1 MANVLQKY
9 FPIIRTREE
18 VLKEINGNDRLLA
31 VYQGWNREQRE
42 LFLDYCSGQRGVRIL
57 YDTFFKEIL
66 DPDATPERVEELL
79 SLILKQ
85 KVKILKVLPL
95 ESPRL
100 GDEQSLIVMD
110 VVVELEDHSIANL
123 EVQKAGYYFPGQRA
137 ACYSSDLLLRQYKR
151 VREDLKKQK
160 RRFSYKEIKKV
171 YTITLYEKSPKE
183 FLGFPDDYLH
193 YFSQKSNT
201 GIEIDLL
208 QEYVFIS
215 LDNFRDILHNNDN
228 KIRNKLEAWFV
239 FLSMDEPEMIER
251 LIREYPQ
258 FKKYYEEIYELCRNT
273 EKVMGMFS
281 KELQELDRNT
291 VQYMIDDMQDEIDA
305 QKNTI
310 DIQKNTID
318 TQERLLNQ
326 KDGKINAQKELLNQK
341 DEQIDAQEK
350 LLNQKED
357 ELKMQNKEIEIL
369 KRQLAQLQG
378 EATGK

>member
-215 LDNFRDILHNNDN
+215 LDNFRDILHNNGN
-228 KIRNKLEAWFV
+228 SIRNKLEAWLV

-357 ELKMQNKEIEIL
+357 ELKMQNKEIELL

-378 EATGK
+378 EPAGK

>member
-1 MANVLQKY
+1 MNDAYRDVRGAKVTTKGLKFALQRPYCPLYTDANVLQKY
-9 FPIIRTREE
+9 FPIIRTRGE

-31 VYQGWNREQRE
+31 VYQNWNRKQQE

-66 DPDATPERVEELL
+66 NPDITPERVEELL

-151 VREDLKKQK
+151 VREDLEKQK
-160 RRFSYKEIKKV
+160 KCFSYWEIKKV
-171 YTITLYEKSPKE
+171 YTLILYEKSPKE
-183 FLGFPDDYLH
+183 FHAFSEDYLH
-193 YFSQKSNT
+193 RFSQKSDT

-208 QEYVFIS
+208 QEYIFIS
-215 LDNFRDILHNNDN
+215 LDIFHGILHNNGN
-228 KIRNKLEAWFV
+228 NITNKLEAWLV
-239 FLSMDEPEMIER
+239 FLSMDKPEMIEK

-258 FKKYYEEIYELCRNT
+258 FGKYYKEIYELCRNT
-273 EKVMGMFS
+273 ERMMGMFS
-281 KELQELDRNT
+281 KELKELDRNT
-291 VQYMIDDMQDEIDA
+291 VQYMIDDMQDEI
-305 QKNTI
+305 
-310 DIQKNTID
+310 
-318 TQERLLNQ
+318 
-326 KDGKINAQKELLNQK
+326 NAQKETIVEQKALLSQK
-341 DEQIDAQEK
+341 DEKI
-350 LLNQKED
+350 NI
-357 ELKMQNKEIEIL
+357 QNKEIEKL
-369 KRQLAQLQG
+369 KRQLAQLQT
-378 EATGK
+378 ETT